1 MYFMAFSTDG
11 GASFGP
17 NIQVAEAASNAAA
30 AQNGIGYGD
39 YTGLAFTAGVAHPA
53 WADNSNSTADNPDSA
68 LSAFDVYSASVPLS

>member
-1 MYFMAFSTDG
+1 
-11 GASFGP
+11 
-17 NIQVAEAASNAAA
+17 VAEGASNAAD

-53 WADNSNSTADNPDSA
+53 WADNSNSTLDNPDGG